1 LHLAYC
7 NLVKIHSPAASAIDQ
22 NKNEVHNATCF
33 LWGANHEARTMA
45 NQRWMR
51 HPIWHGDISPGG
63 LLQHGTR
70 AIGASDAKP
79 TLIAEMKTLWLIF
92 SLQLIILSVL
102 AFSASRC
109 ASARQLILLCSLMPL
124 LDMLLCLKFM
134 GMFPGIILLTIVCL
148 FFWAGAYFL
157 PGPT

>member
-1 LHLAYC
+1 MKLGQWL
-7 NLVKIHSPAASAIDQ
+7 ISAGCVILIGTAIYHQ
-22 NKNEVHNATCF
+22 AGYTSM
-33 LWGANHEARTMA
+33 ART
-45 NQRWMR
+45 
-51 HPIWHGDISPGG
+51 
-63 LLQHGTR
+63 
-70 AIGASDAKP
+70 IGASDAKP

-157 PGPT
+157 PGPAWIWR

>member
-1 LHLAYC
+1 MKLGQWL
-7 NLVKIHSPAASAIDQ
+7 ISAGCVILFGTAIYHQ
-22 NKNEVHNATCF
+22 AGYTS
-33 LWGANHEARTMA
+33 MA
-45 NQRWMR
+45 
-51 HPIWHGDISPGG
+51 
-63 LLQHGTR
+63 R
-70 AIGASDAKP
+70 AIEASDAKP
-79 TLIAEMKTLWLIF
+79 TLIAEMKTLWLMY

-157 PGPT
+157 PGRG

>member
-1 LHLAYC
+1 MKLGQW
-7 NLVKIHSPAASAIDQ
+7 LVSAGCVILFGTAIYHQ
-22 NKNEVHNATCF
+22 AGYTS
-33 LWGANHEARTMA
+33 MA
-45 NQRWMR
+45 
-51 HPIWHGDISPGG
+51 
-63 LLQHGTR
+63 R
-70 AIGASDAKP
+70 AIAASDAKP
-79 TLIAEMKTLWLIF
+79 TLIAEMKTLWLMY

>member
-1 LHLAYC
+1 MNRGQWL
-7 NLVKIHSPAASAIDQ
+7 ISAGCVILFGTAIYHQ
-22 NKNEVHNATCF
+22 AGYTS
-33 LWGANHEARTMA
+33 M
-45 NQRWMR
+45 
-51 HPIWHGDISPGG
+51 
-63 LLQHGTR
+63 TR

-79 TLIAEMKTLWLIF
+79 ALIAEMKTLWLMF

-124 LDMLLCLKFM
+124 LDTLLCLKFM

-157 PGPT
+157 PGPAQGAGN